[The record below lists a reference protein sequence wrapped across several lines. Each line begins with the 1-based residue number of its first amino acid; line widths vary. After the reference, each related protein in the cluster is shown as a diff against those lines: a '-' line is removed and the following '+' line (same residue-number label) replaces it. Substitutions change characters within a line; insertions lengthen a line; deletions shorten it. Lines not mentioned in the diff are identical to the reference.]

1 MKTIASHN
9 KAIENKIEI
18 APKNK
23 NGYVDKD
30 GVYHLSDYQLERL
43 AKSRK
48 QFEDGDFLTEE
59 EMDKKVEEWVNEK

>member
-1 MKTIASHN
+1 MKAIATQS

-23 NGYVDKD
+23 NGFVDKD
-30 GVYHLSDYQLERL
+30 GVYHLSDFQLERL

-48 QFEDGDFLTEE
+48 QFDNGDFFTQEE
-59 EMDKKVEEWVNEK
+59 VDLVVEKWLKEE